1 MSIGQSE
8 SKGPGGDKVIVIQDT
23 REFKK
28 WLESLY
34 NPKLLDENELMTIYE
49 QVKYKG
55 FDRDDILVAL
65 FEKFRDDVKLIS
77 EIIIVCALNG
87 PVRASE
93 TTLSNGRSLSSMGIP
108 ASKKQKTR
116 DISCARITAST
127 ADLAAFYLKRIPNLP
142 KKIQNHPLPA
152 WLQFPS
158 AAAIDMPDHYRE
170 MHKDFSKLFSERIK
184 PKDMKESNFNEDI
197 YETIKSNSYL
207 NKKLNLFT

>member
-1 MSIGQSE
+1 MSTGLHE
-8 SKGPGGDKVIVIQDT
+8 AKGVGGKKVVVVQET

-34 NPKLLDENELMTIYE
+34 NPKLLDEDELMTIYD
-49 QVKYKG
+49 QIKYKG
-55 FDRDDILVAL
+55 FDRNDILVAL
-65 FEKFRDDVKLIS
+65 FEKFKDDIKLIS

-108 ASKKQKTR
+108 ASKKQRTK

-158 AAAIDMPDHYRE
+158 AAAIEMPDHYRE
-170 MHKDFSKLFSERIK
+170 MHKDFSKLFSEKIK
-184 PKDMKESNFNEDI
+184 PKDMKDNNFNEEI

-207 NKKLNLFT
+207 NKKLNLFE